1 MNDKWSNFE
10 CLDRVSILIDHL
22 SIALQDGTHPGL
34 DNQEKVKLYRK
45 AFGALAELY
54 QKIGEREFEQ

>member
-22 SIALQDGTHPGL
+22 SISLQDGTHPGL
-34 DNQEKVKLYRK
+34 DTQEKVELYHK

-54 QKIGEREFEQ
+54 QKIGEREFEE